1 MKSLDRRALLRLS
14 GLASALGLAW
24 TARRTSAHAQEQ
36 SGGAYG
42 TMEHAAHRAG
52 PVGRTSLDAF
62 NPSVFLRAWNFS
74 DRAASERGRYYRETP
89 RPDGTLLR
97 EYDLVAVDREIEIA
111 HHAPDDGELLEIF
124 LAKNGRLR
132 PQEMKQLRHHRC
144 DSTKM
149 ARS

>member
-62 NPSVFLRAWNFS
+62 NPSFDFDIPLAHGRCIPGFGWVAGDYIGIDQGAIFAMIENYRSGMVWNVMHENKYIRHGL
-74 DRAASERGRYYRETP
+74 DRAGFSGGWLSAS
-89 RPDGTLLR
+89 
-97 EYDLVAVDREIEIA
+97 
-111 HHAPDDGELLEIF
+111 
-124 LAKNGRLR
+124 K
-132 PQEMKQLRHHRC
+132 
-144 DSTKM
+144 
-149 ARS
+149 